1 MAAPDM
7 SDPQPSRRR
16 FLLTSVAGA
25 ALPAAILGA
34 GCSARGELHLDVALP
49 PLSAA
54 SLPPSAVLPLTLR
67 VNGSEHR
74 V

>member
-1 MAAPDM
+1 
-7 SDPQPSRRR
+7 
-16 FLLTSVAGA
+16 LLTSAAGA

-67 VNGSEHR
+67 VNCSEHR